1 MELPPATARRD
12 FQIPTDVV
20 GGWCGNAQFWLT
32 ANTDNNQKTARVY
45 GIYAVAWRGS
55 TPPAVQQ
62 LQRNDTGAA
71 FTQWWPWTGAL
82 PPGTTSII
90 VNYLAP
96 QGMVARVEY
105 QH

>member
-1 MELPPATARRD
+1 MDLPPATARRD

-45 GIYAVAWRGS
+45 GIDAVAWRGS
-55 TPPAVQQ
+55 TPPVVQQ

-71 FTQWWPWTGAL
+71 FTPTA
-82 PPGTTSII
+82 
-90 VNYLAP
+90 
-96 QGMVARVEY
+96 
-105 QH
+105 